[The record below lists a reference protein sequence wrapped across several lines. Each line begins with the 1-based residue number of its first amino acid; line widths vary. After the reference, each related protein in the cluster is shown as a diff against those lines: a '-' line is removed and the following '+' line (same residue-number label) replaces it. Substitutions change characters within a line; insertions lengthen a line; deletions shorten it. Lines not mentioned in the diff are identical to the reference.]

1 MNALL
6 RPFLVRLHRW
16 FGLAI
21 ALLLFVAGLTGA
33 LIAWDHELDAALN
46 PDFYVARS
54 DVAPLTPLALAA
66 RIEAADPRVQV
77 TYLPLATEP
86 GHTLQAGVM
95 PRADSKTG
103 RLPVLDF
110 NQIAVDPATGAVQAR
125 REWGALSLA
134 RLDLM
139 PFIYR
144 LHYSLFLPMYGG
156 INFGFWVMG
165 MVGIVWALDSLI
177 ALVLAFPS
185 PKSWRKSFA
194 FRVRRGGY
202 PLVFDLHRSG
212 GVWVWG
218 LLLVVAVTS
227 ISMNLAV
234 PVVRPLVSLVSPL
247 AETPYTNPEHF
258 PPAPLGSQVLP
269 RERIVELARSAGREA
284 GIAAP
289 PGALLFAPAM
299 NVYAVGFFTPGND
312 HGDVGLGNAW
322 LYWDA
327 VTGKPVA
334 AQVPGRG
341 SAGDLFMQAQ
351 FPLHSGR
358 IAGVAG
364 RIAVSVL
371 GIVIAMLSVTGICI
385 WVKKRS
391 ARGRAARSVR
401 AGSRADVV
409 TRDAPGDRPG
419 RDGARATADARRV
432 ADPAGR

>member
-1 MNALL
+1 MNAWL
-6 RPFLVRLHRW
+6 RPLLVRLHRW

-21 ALLLFVAGLTGA
+21 ALFLFVAGTTGA

-54 DVAPLTPLALAA
+54 DAPPLEPLALAD

-77 TYLPLATEP
+77 TYLPLAVEP
-86 GHTLQAGVM
+86 AHTLQIGVM
-95 PRADSKTG
+95 PRADSATG
-103 RLPVLDF
+103 QPAALDF
-110 NQIAVDPATGAVQAR
+110 NQIAVDPATGAVQGR

-139 PFIYR
+139 PFLYR
-144 LHYSLFLPMYGG
+144 LHYSLFLPVYGG

-165 MVGIVWALDSLI
+165 VVGIVWAVDSLI
-177 ALVLAFPS
+177 ALVLAFPNL
-185 PKSWRKSFA
+185 KSWRKSFA

-227 ISMNLAV
+227 ISMNLGN
-234 PVVRPLVSLVSPL
+234 PVVRPLVSLFSPL

-258 PPAPLGSQVLP
+258 PPAPPGSKMLS
-269 RERIVELARSAGREA
+269 RARIVELARSAGREA

-299 NVYAVGFFTPGND
+299 NVYAVGFFEPGND

-358 IAGVAG
+358 IAGIAG

-371 GIVIAMLSVTGICI
+371 GVVIAMLSVTGVCI

-391 ARGRAARSVR
+391 ARVRAARHARTVVPAS
-401 AGSRADVV
+401 SRA
-409 TRDAPGDRPG
+409 
-419 RDGARATADARRV
+419 AR
-432 ADPAGR
+432 

>member
-1 MNALL
+1 MNAVL
-6 RPFLVRLHRW
+6 RPVLVRLHRW

-21 ALLLFVAGLTGA
+21 ALFLFVAGLTGA
-33 LIAWDHELDAALN
+33 LIAWDHELDAQLN
-46 PDFYVARS
+46 PDFYVARGGG
-54 DVAPLTPLALAA
+54 APLSALALAS
-66 RIEAADPRVQV
+66 RVEAADPRVQV
-77 TYLPLATEP
+77 TYLPLGIEP
-86 GHTLQAGVM
+86 GRTLQAGVV
-95 PRADSKTG
+95 PRVDPATG
-103 RLPVLDF
+103 QPAALDF
-110 NQIAVDPATGAVQAR
+110 NQIAIDPATGAVQGR

-144 LHYSLFLPMYGG
+144 LHYTLFLPVRGG
-156 INFGFWVMG
+156 VNLGFWTMG
-165 MVGIVWALDSLI
+165 IVGIVWALDCLI

-185 PKSWRKSFA
+185 LKSWRKSFA

-227 ISMNLAV
+227 VSMNLANE
-234 PVVRPLVSLVSPL
+234 VVRPLVARFSPL
-247 AETPYTNPEHF
+247 AATPYTNPERF
-258 PPAPLGSQVLP
+258 PPAPAGSVTLP
-269 RERIVELARSAGREA
+269 RERIVEIARAAGRDA
-284 GIAAP
+284 GFAAP
-289 PGALLFAPAM
+289 PGALLFVPAM
-299 NVYAVGFFTPGND
+299 NVYAVGYFTPGND

-341 SAGDLFMQAQ
+341 SAGDVFMQAQ

-364 RIAVSVL
+364 RAAVSAL
-371 GIVIAMLSVTGICI
+371 GIVIAMLGVTGVWI
-385 WVKKRS
+385 WLKKR
-391 ARGRAARSVR
+391 AGRVRAARNAR
-401 AGSRADVV
+401 AAALAESAASRA
-409 TRDAPGDRPG
+409 
-419 RDGARATADARRV
+419 AR
-432 ADPAGR
+432 

>member
-1 MNALL
+1 MNAFV
-6 RPFLVRLHRW
+6 RPLFVRLHRW
-16 FGLAI
+16 FGLAT
-21 ALLLFVAGLTGA
+21 ALFLFVAGLTGA

-46 PDFYVARS
+46 RDFYVARS
-54 DVAPLTPLALAA
+54 GGKPLSPLVLAA

-77 TYLPLATEP
+77 TYLPLAVEP

-95 PRADSKTG
+95 PRTDPATG
-103 RLPVLDF
+103 QPYAIDF

-134 RLDLM
+134 RLDLI

-144 LHYSLFLPMYGG
+144 LHYSLFLPVYGG
-156 INFGFWVMG
+156 VNFGFWVMG
-165 MVGIVWALDSLI
+165 VVGIVWAFDSLI

-185 PKSWRKSFA
+185 MKSWRKSFA

-218 LLLVVAVTS
+218 LLLVVAITS
-227 ISMNLAV
+227 ISMNLGN
-234 PVVRPLVSLVSPL
+234 PVVRPLVSLFSPL
-247 AETPYTNPEHF
+247 SETPYTNPEHF
-258 PPAPLGSQVLP
+258 PPAPPGSKVLA
-269 RERIVELARSAGREA
+269 RERIVELAGPAARDA

-289 PGALLFAPAM
+289 PGALLYAPAM
-299 NVYAVGFFTPGND
+299 NVYAVGFFEPGND
-312 HGDVGLGNAW
+312 HGDAGLGNAW

-334 AQVPGRG
+334 AQLPGRG
-341 SAGDLFMQAQ
+341 SLGDLFMQVQ

-364 RIAVSVL
+364 RVAVSVL

-391 ARGRAARSVR
+391 ARVRAARG
-401 AGSRADVV
+401 ASRTAVP
-409 TRDAPGDRPG
+409 ASSRP
-419 RDGARATADARRV
+419 AR
-432 ADPAGR
+432 

>member
-1 MNALL
+1 MNAFL

-21 ALLLFVAGLTGA
+21 ALFLFVAGLTGA

-46 PDFYVARS
+46 PDFYIARS
-54 DVAPLTPLALAA
+54 GAAPLAPLAPLELAA

-77 TYLPLATEP
+77 TYLPLAIEP

-95 PRADSKTG
+95 PRTDPATG
-103 RLPVLDF
+103 QPYALGF
-110 NQIAVDPATGAVQAR
+110 SQIAVDPATGTVQGR
-125 REWGALSLA
+125 REWGAPSLA

-144 LHYSLFLPMYGG
+144 LHYSLFLPVYGG

-165 MVGIVWALDSLI
+165 VVGIVWAIDSLI
-177 ALVLAFPS
+177 ALVLAFPNL
-185 PKSWRKSFA
+185 KSWRKSFA

-218 LLLVVAVTS
+218 LLLIVAVTS

-258 PPAPLGSQVLP
+258 PPAPPGSPVLP
-269 RERIVELARSAGREA
+269 RERIVEIARSAGRDA

-299 NVYAVGFFTPGND
+299 NAYAVGFFMPGND

-322 LYWDA
+322 LYWNV

-364 RIAVSVL
+364 RVAVSVL

-391 ARGRAARSVR
+391 ARVRAARSAR
-401 AGSRADVV
+401 AVVSASSRA
-409 TRDAPGDRPG
+409 
-419 RDGARATADARRV
+419 AR
-432 ADPAGR
+432 

>member
-312 HGDVGLGNAW
+312 HSDVGLGNAW

>member
-1 MNALL
+1 MNAFL

-21 ALLLFVAGLTGA
+21 ALFLFVAGLTGA

-46 PDFYVARS
+46 PDFYTARS
-54 DVAPLTPLALAA
+54 DAAPLDPLALAT

-77 TYLPLATEP
+77 TYLPLAIEP

-95 PRADSKTG
+95 PRTDPATG
-103 RLPVLDF
+103 QPYALDF
-110 NQIAVDPATGAVQAR
+110 SQIAVDPATGAVQGR
-125 REWGALSLA
+125 REWGALSVA

-144 LHYSLFLPMYGG
+144 LHYSLFLPMVGG

-165 MVGIVWALDSLI
+165 VVGIVWAIDCLI
-177 ALVLAFPS
+177 ALVLAFPN

-218 LLLVVAVTS
+218 LLLVVAITS

-258 PPAPLGSQVLP
+258 PPAAPGSKMLP
-269 RERIVELARSAGREA
+269 RERIVEIARAAGRDA
-284 GIAAP
+284 GIDAP
-289 PGALLFAPAM
+289 PG
-299 NVYAVGFFTPGND
+299 
-312 HGDVGLGNAW
+312 
-322 LYWDA
+322 
-327 VTGKPVA
+327 
-334 AQVPGRG
+334 
-341 SAGDLFMQAQ
+341 
-351 FPLHSGR
+351 
-358 IAGVAG
+358 
-364 RIAVSVL
+364 
-371 GIVIAMLSVTGICI
+371 
-385 WVKKRS
+385 
-391 ARGRAARSVR
+391 
-401 AGSRADVV
+401 
-409 TRDAPGDRPG
+409 
-419 RDGARATADARRV
+419 
-432 ADPAGR
+432 

>member
-1 MNALL
+1 MNAFL
-6 RPFLVRLHRW
+6 RPFFVRLHRW

-21 ALLLFVAGLTGA
+21 ALFLFVAGLTGA

-46 PDFYVARS
+46 PDFYAARS
-54 DVAPLTPLALAA
+54 GAAPLAPLELAA
-66 RIEAADPRVQV
+66 RIEAADSRVQV
-77 TYLPLATEP
+77 TYLPLAVEP
-86 GHTLQAGVM
+86 GHTLQAGVI
-95 PRADSKTG
+95 PRTDPATG
-103 RLPVLDF
+103 QPYALDF
-110 NQIAVDPATGAVQAR
+110 SQIAVDPATGAVQGR

-144 LHYSLFLPMYGG
+144 LHYSLFLPEYRG
-156 INFGFWVMG
+156 IDFGFWVMG
-165 MVGIVWALDSLI
+165 VVGMVWAVDCLI
-177 ALVLAFPS
+177 ALVLAFPNL
-185 PKSWRKSFA
+185 KSWRKSFA

-234 PVVRPLVSLVSPL
+234 PVVRPLVAQVSPL

-258 PPAPLGSQVLP
+258 PPAPPGSQVLP
-269 RERIVELARSAGREA
+269 RERILEIARSAGRDA
-284 GIAAP
+284 GITAP

-299 NVYAVGFFTPGND
+299 NAYAVGFFTPGND

-322 LYWDA
+322 LYWNA

-351 FPLHSGR
+351 FQLHSGR

-364 RIAVSVL
+364 RVAVSVL
-371 GIVIAMLSVTGICI
+371 GVVIAMLSVTGICI

-391 ARGRAARSVR
+391 ARVRAARSVR
-401 AGSRADVV
+401 PAVPASSRA
-409 TRDAPGDRPG
+409 
-419 RDGARATADARRV
+419 AR
-432 ADPAGR
+432 

>member
-6 RPFLVRLHRW
+6 RPLLVRLHRW

-21 ALLLFVAGLTGA
+21 ALFLFVAGLTGA

-46 PDFYVARS
+46 PDFYVAHG
-54 DVAPLTPLALAA
+54 DGAPLAPLELAA

-77 TYLPLATEP
+77 TYLPLAVEP

-95 PRADSKTG
+95 PRTDAATG
-103 RLPVLDF
+103 HTPVLDF
-110 NQIAVDPATGAVQAR
+110 NQIAVDPATGTVQGR

-134 RLDLM
+134 RLELM

-144 LHYSLFLPMYGG
+144 LHYSLFLPVYGG

-165 MVGIVWALDSLI
+165 MVGIVWAIDCLV
-177 ALVLAFPS
+177 ALVLAFPN

-234 PVVRPLVSLVSPL
+234 PVVRPLVALVSPL

-258 PPAPLGSQVLP
+258 PPAPPGSRVLP
-269 RERIVELARSAGREA
+269 REQIVALARAAGREA
-284 GIAAP
+284 GIAPP

-358 IAGVAG
+358 IAGIAG
-364 RIAVSVL
+364 RIAVSAL

-391 ARGRAARSVR
+391 ARVRAARGVR
-401 AGSRADVV
+401 TAAPASSRA
-409 TRDAPGDRPG
+409 
-419 RDGARATADARRV
+419 AR
-432 ADPAGR
+432 

>member
-6 RPFLVRLHRW
+6 RPLLVRLHRW

-21 ALLLFVAGLTGA
+21 ALFLFVAGLTGA

-46 PDFYVARS
+46 PGFYVAHG
-54 DVAPLTPLALAA
+54 DGAPMPPLDLAA

-77 TYLPLATEP
+77 TYLPLAVEP
-86 GHTLQAGVM
+86 GHTLQVGVM
-95 PRADSKTG
+95 PRTDASGHT
-103 RLPVLDF
+103 PVLDF

-125 REWGALSLA
+125 REWGALSIA
-134 RLDLM
+134 RLDVM

-144 LHYSLFLPMYGG
+144 LHYSLFLPVYGG
-156 INFGFWVMG
+156 VNFGFWVMG
-165 MVGIVWALDSLI
+165 VVGIVWAIDCVV
-177 ALVLAFPS
+177 ALALAFPN

-258 PPAPLGSQVLP
+258 PPAPPSSRVLP
-269 RERIVELARSAGREA
+269 RERIVALARSAGREA

-327 VTGKPVA
+327 VTGKRVA

-341 SAGDLFMQAQ
+341 SAGDIFMQAQ

-364 RIAVSVL
+364 RIAVSAL
-371 GIVIAMLSVTGICI
+371 GVVIAMLSVTGICI

-391 ARGRAARSVR
+391 ARVRAAPV
-401 AGSRADVV
+401 APSRG
-409 TRDAPGDRPG
+409 TN
-419 RDGARATADARRV
+419 
-432 ADPAGR
+432 

>member
-1 MNALL
+1 MNAFL

-21 ALLLFVAGLTGA
+21 ALFLFVAGLTGA

-46 PDFYVARS
+46 PDFYVAHS
-54 DVAPLTPLALAA
+54 GAAPLPPLELAA

-77 TYLPLATEP
+77 TYLPLAVEP
-86 GHTLQAGVM
+86 GRTLQAGVI
-95 PRADSKTG
+95 PRTDSATG
-103 RLPVLDF
+103 QPHVIDF
-110 NQIAVDPATGAVQAR
+110 SQIAVDPATGAVQGR
-125 REWGALSLA
+125 REWGELSLA

-144 LHYSLFLPMYGG
+144 LHYSLFLPEYRG

-165 MVGIVWALDSLI
+165 VVGIVWAIDCLI
-177 ALVLAFPS
+177 ALVLAFPNL
-185 PKSWRKSFA
+185 KSWRKSFA

-212 GVWVWG
+212 AVWVWG

-234 PVVRPLVSLVSPL
+234 PLVRPLVSLVSPL
-247 AETPYTNPEHF
+247 AETPYTNPGHF
-258 PPAPLGSQVLP
+258 PPAPPGSTVLP
-269 RERIVELARSAGREA
+269 REQIVEIARAAGRDA

-322 LYWDA
+322 LYWNA

-341 SAGDLFMQAQ
+341 SAGDLFMQVQ

-364 RIAVSVL
+364 RIAVSAL
-371 GIVIAMLSVTGICI
+371 GIVIAMLSVTGVCI

-391 ARGRAARSVR
+391 ARVRAARSARPVVP
-401 AGSRADVV
+401 ASSRA
-409 TRDAPGDRPG
+409 
-419 RDGARATADARRV
+419 AR
-432 ADPAGR
+432 